1 MSDTPEFERLYPN
14 VFPLK
19 VIGRNESSFY
29 ELVVELV
36 SHHVPGLPAEA
47 FSMRKSNKGNY
58 MSVSVTFMAQSRD
71 QVSGLYK
78 ELTSHPRIL
87 MAL

>member
-1 MSDTPEFERLYPN
+1 MSDIPEFEKLYPS

-47 FSMRKSNKGNY
+47 FSRQQSSKGNY
-58 MSVSVTFMAQSRD
+58 MSVSVTFVAQSRV
-71 QVSGLYK
+71 QVSDLYK

>member
-1 MSDTPEFERLYPN
+1 MTDSSEFEKLYPS

-36 SHHVPGLPAEA
+36 SHHVPGLPPEA
-47 FSMRKSNKGNY
+47 FSTTRSKKGNY
-58 MSVSVTFMAQSRD
+58 MSVSVTFVAQSRS
-71 QVSGLYK
+71 QVSDLYR

>member
-1 MSDTPEFERLYPN
+1 MPDTPEFERLYPS

-47 FSMRKSNKGNY
+47 FSMRQSNKGNY
-58 MSVSVTFMAQSRD
+58 MSVSVTFVAQSRA
-71 QVSGLYK
+71 QVSDLYK
-78 ELTSHPRIL
+78 ELTSHPRVL